1 MYTHVCVHVHTGHV
15 TWSMSTLG
23 VVAAVNG
30 CVWVCCNG
38 YAMTPA
44 LSRSVSQR
52 TGWRSRAIC
61 PLVFP
66 LVWIL
71 LAVPPQCHLGCST
84 PLGGWKNGSWVQRLT
99 FKVFYFSI
107 TFIYSWRTLFIYK
120 IHFIISTHPPF
131 LQFLQDPSSRHAPIS
146 TVCCLIKVVSVWPVQ
161 NVLPLRAT
169 WQGRGDS
176 LPAFLVFFRF

>member
-1 MYTHVCVHVHTGHV
+1 MCIHTHTYTHIHIYLYKSPCVYTYIHTKNMYTHVCVHVHTGHV

-23 VVAAVNG
+23 VVAAING

-38 YAMTPA
+38 HAMTPA

-52 TGWRSRAIC
+52 TGWRSQAVC

-71 LAVPPQCHLGCST
+71 LAVPPQCHLGCSC
-84 PLGGWKNGSWVQRLT
+84 PLWEVEKNGSWIQRLT

-120 IHFIISTHPPF
+120 IRFHHIHPSPIPPVPPRPFFPTCTH
-131 LQFLQDPSSRHAPIS
+131 LNCMLSH
-146 TVCCLIKVVSVWPVQ
+146 
-161 NVLPLRAT
+161 
-169 WQGRGDS
+169 
-176 LPAFLVFFRF
+176 